1 MPRPLDPAVIA
12 ELRELMGEDFAALID
27 AFLADSQ
34 LQIGAIADAAAND
47 DADRVRREAHS
58 LKGSCVNL
66 GANDLAQLCGR
77 TEALGRSG
85 DCAAAQMM
93 LPAVRSELDAVHAA
107 LEQVRR

>member
-1 MPRPLDPAVIA
+1 VPRPLDPAVIG
-12 ELRELMGEDFAALID
+12 ELRELMAEDFAALID

-34 LQIGAIADAAAND
+34 LQLGAIAEAAASG

-58 LKGSCVNL
+58 LKGACVNL

-85 DCAAAQMM
+85 DCAAARTM
-93 LPAVRSELDAVHAA
+93 LPALRFELDAVRAA
-107 LEQVRR
+107 LEQVRG